1 MRWLRFYARIFCSL
15 MGALSLVSGLSLYFT
30 LIERAA
36 FFLLLHG
43 AVGIARRTAPADAPH
58 GLFPAPSGAFS
69 AGMDLLLA
77 ALAYFPFEKV
87 FSEALPSRQ
96 FPSAAFFFCAA
107 VFLFL
112 FFLFSLPNFYYLWKR
127 SDYFSVTR
135 RNFAGFAL
143 LRFPLALAYA
153 FSYAVGA
160 FLVLTLITA
169 YIA

>member
-1 MRWLRFYARIFCSL
+1 MRWLRFYARIFCPL
-15 MGALSLVSGLSLYFT
+15 MGALSLVSGLSSAFT
-30 LIERAA
+30 LIERAAA

-43 AVGIARRTAPADAPH
+43 AAGLHLRMRTWP
-58 GLFPAPSGAFS
+58 FPCSFRGFS
-69 AGMDLLLA
+69 AEMDLLLA
-77 ALAYFPFEKV
+77 ALAYFPLGKV

-96 FPSAAFFFCAA
+96 LLSIAFFFCAA

-143 LRFPLALAYA
+143 LQLLLAVSYA

-160 FLVLTLITA
+160 FLALTLITA

>member
-1 MRWLRFYARIFCSL
+1 MRWLRFYVRIFCSL

-43 AVGIARRTAPADAPH
+43 AVGIAA
-58 GLFPAPSGAFS
+58 GLHLRMRHTPFSLFLQGLFS

-77 ALAYFPFEKV
+77 ALAYFPFERAFSKV
-87 FSEALPSRQ
+87 LPSRQ

-112 FFLFSLPNFYYLWKR
+112 FLLFSLPNFYYLWKR

-143 LRFPLALAYA
+143 LQLLLAVSHA

-160 FLVLTLITA
+160 FLALTLITA

>member
-1 MRWLRFYARIFCSL
+1 
-15 MGALSLVSGLSLYFT
+15 
-30 LIERAA
+30 
-36 FFLLLHG
+36 
-43 AVGIARRTAPADAPH
+43 
-58 GLFPAPSGAFS
+58 
-69 AGMDLLLA
+69 MDLLLA
-77 ALAYFPFEKV
+77 ALAYFPLGKV

-96 FPSAAFFFCAA
+96 LPSPAFFFCAA

-112 FFLFSLPNFYYLWKR
+112 FLLFSLPNFYYLWKR

-143 LRFPLALAYA
+143 LQLLLAVSYV

-160 FLVLTLITA
+160 LLALTLITA

>member
-15 MGALSLVSGLSLYFT
+15 MGALSLVSGLSLFT
-30 LIERAA
+30 LIERA
-36 FFLLLHG
+36 
-43 AVGIARRTAPADAPH
+43 V
-58 GLFPAPSGAFS
+58 
-69 AGMDLLLA
+69 
-77 ALAYFPFEKV
+77 
-87 FSEALPSRQ
+87 
-96 FPSAAFFFCAA
+96 FFFCAA

-143 LRFPLALAYA
+143 LQLLLAVSYA

-160 FLVLTLITA
+160 FLALTLITA

>member
-1 MRWLRFYARIFCSL
+1 
-15 MGALSLVSGLSLYFT
+15 MGALSLVSGLSSAFT
-30 LIERAA
+30 LIERASA

-43 AVGIARRTAPADAPH
+43 AAGLHLRMRTRP
-58 GLFPAPSGAFS
+58 FPCSFRGFS

-77 ALAYFPFEKV
+77 ALAYFPFGKV
-87 FSEALPSRQ
+87 FSETLPIRQLPST
-96 FPSAAFFFCAA
+96 AFFFCAA

-112 FFLFSLPNFYYLWKR
+112 FLLFSLPNFYYLRKR

-143 LRFPLALAYA
+143 LQLLLAVSYA

-160 FLVLTLITA
+160 FLALTLITA

>member
-1 MRWLRFYARIFCSL
+1 MVLWALPAGLHLRMRHTAFSL
-15 MGALSLVSGLSLYFT
+15 FLQGL
-30 LIERAA
+30 
-36 FFLLLHG
+36 
-43 AVGIARRTAPADAPH
+43 
-58 GLFPAPSGAFS
+58 FS

-77 ALAYFPFEKV
+77 ALAYFPFGEV
-87 FSEALPSRQ
+87 FSETLPSRQ

-112 FFLFSLPNFYYLWKR
+112 FLLFSLPNFYYLWKR
-127 SDYFSVTR
+127 SDYFSVIQ

-143 LRFPLALAYA
+143 LQLLLAVSYA

>member
-1 MRWLRFYARIFCSL
+1 MRWLRFYARIFCPL
-15 MGALSLVSGLSLYFT
+15 MDALSLVSGLSSAFP
-30 LIERAA
+30 LIERAAA

-43 AVGIARRTAPADAPH
+43 AAGLHLRMRTRP
-58 GLFPAPSGAFS
+58 FPCSFRGFS

-77 ALAYFPFEKV
+77 ALAYFPFGKV

-96 FPSAAFFFCAA
+96 LPSTAFFFCAA

-112 FFLFSLPNFYYLWKR
+112 FLLFSLPNFYYLWKR

-143 LRFPLALAYA
+143 LQLLLAVSYA

-160 FLVLTLITA
+160 FLALTLITA

>member
-1 MRWLRFYARIFCSL
+1 MTFVLDSIL
-15 MGALSLVSGLSLYFT
+15 L
-30 LIERAA
+30 AA
-36 FFLLLHG
+36 AWCCGHC
-43 AVGIARRTAPADAPH
+43 RRTASADAPH
-58 GLFPAPSGAFS
+58 GLFPAPLGAFS

-77 ALAYFPFEKV
+77 ALAYFPFGKV
-87 FSEALPSRQ
+87 FSETLPSRQ
-96 FPSAAFFFCAA
+96 LPSTAFFFCAA

-112 FFLFSLPNFYYLWKR
+112 FLLFSLPNFYYLWKR

-143 LRFPLALAYA
+143 LQLLLAVSYA

-160 FLVLTLITA
+160 FLALTLITA

>member
-1 MRWLRFYARIFCSL
+1 
-15 MGALSLVSGLSLYFT
+15 MGALSLVSGLILWVSALT
-30 LIERAA
+30 LLERAAA

-43 AVGIARRTAPADAPH
+43 VMGISA
-58 GLFPAPSGAFS
+58 GLHLRMRKRPFPCSFRGFS

-77 ALAYFPFEKV
+77 ALAYFPFGKV

-96 FPSAAFFFCAA
+96 LPSIAFFFCAV

-112 FFLFSLPNFYYLWKR
+112 FLLFSLPNFYYFWKR

-143 LRFPLALAYA
+143 LQLLLAVSYA

-160 FLVLTLITA
+160 FLALTLITA

>member
-1 MRWLRFYARIFCSL
+1 M
-15 MGALSLVSGLSLYFT
+15 
-30 LIERAA
+30 
-36 FFLLLHG
+36 LLHG
-43 AVGIARRTAPADAPH
+43 AVGIAAGLHLRMRHTAFSLLLQ
-58 GLFPAPSGAFS
+58 GLFPPGWIFCWRLLPIFPLRKSFPKHFRAGSFRLLPSFS
-69 AGMDLLLA
+69 AL
-77 ALAYFPFEKV
+77 PF
-87 FSEALPSRQ
+87 
-96 FPSAAFFFCAA
+96 
-107 VFLFL
+107 FLFL

-143 LRFPLALAYA
+143 LQLLLAVSYA

>member
-43 AVGIARRTAPADAPH
+43 AVGIAAGLHLRMRHTAFSLLLQ
-58 GLFPAPSGAFS
+58 GLFS

-77 ALAYFPFEKV
+77 ALAYFPFERAFSKV
-87 FSEALPSRQ
+87 LPSRQ
-96 FPSAAFFFCAA
+96 FPSAAFFFCTA
-107 VFLFL
+107 VFLLLFL
-112 FFLFSLPNFYYLWKR
+112 LFSLPNFYYLWKR

-143 LRFPLALAYA
+143 LRFLLALAYA

>member
-1 MRWLRFYARIFCSL
+1 M
-15 MGALSLVSGLSLYFT
+15 
-30 LIERAA
+30 
-36 FFLLLHG
+36 
-43 AVGIARRTAPADAPH
+43 
-58 GLFPAPSGAFS
+58 
-69 AGMDLLLA
+69 LA
-77 ALAYFPFEKV
+77 ALAYFPFGKV

-96 FPSAAFFFCAA
+96 IPSAAFFFCAA

-112 FFLFSLPNFYYLWKR
+112 FLLFSLPNFYYLWKR

-143 LRFPLALAYA
+143 LQLLLAVSYA

-160 FLVLTLITA
+160 FLALTLITA